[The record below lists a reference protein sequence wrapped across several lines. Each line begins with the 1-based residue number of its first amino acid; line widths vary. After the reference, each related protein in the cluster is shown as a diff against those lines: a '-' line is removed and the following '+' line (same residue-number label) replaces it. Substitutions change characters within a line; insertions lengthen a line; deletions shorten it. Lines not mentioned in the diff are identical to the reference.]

1 VFNATFNNISVISW
15 QLKVRGAGVKVHNIL
30 VVEHR
35 AEIIAKSLE
44 VGKTEEMGTNSP
56 NLVVKQRTGLITPY
70 LEGEETKNKDFC
82 NFP

>member
-1 VFNATFNNISVISW
+1 MPLSFRQYFSYIVAVEGS
-15 QLKVRGAGVKVHNIL
+15 GAGVKVHKIL

-56 NLVVKQRTGLITPY
+56 NLVVKQRTGLITSY

-82 NFP
+82 NFL

>member
-1 VFNATFNNISVISW
+1 MAVEGS
-15 QLKVRGAGVKVHNIL
+15 GAGVKVHKIL

-35 AEIIAKSLE
+35 AEIIAKSFE

-56 NLVVKQRTGLITPY
+56 NLVVKQRTGY

-82 NFP
+82 NFL

>member
-1 VFNATFNNISVISW
+1 M
-15 QLKVRGAGVKVHNIL
+15 
-30 VVEHR
+30 VEHR

-56 NLVVKQRTGLITPY
+56 NLVVQQRTGLITPY